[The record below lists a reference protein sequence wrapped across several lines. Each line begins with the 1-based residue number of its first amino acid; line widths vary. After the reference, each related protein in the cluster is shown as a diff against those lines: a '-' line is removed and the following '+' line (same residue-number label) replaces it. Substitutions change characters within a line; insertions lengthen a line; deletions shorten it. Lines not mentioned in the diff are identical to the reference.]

1 MVFSW
6 QGFRDRYPQGAV
18 ISQLLGIHQD
28 QFLVRVELR
37 AEGAVL
43 ATALAADSQLEQ
55 AEDRARDRAW
65 ALLAAVP
72 AGSSAPAA
80 PQPTTVL
87 PMKAAPAMPAKT
99 TQPPPT
105 PLKAAPSAANDDVPE
120 EPDFEDDAPWPEE
133 ESPAALATAVATGPA
148 APQPSSPRPA
158 RMEPAPQTATAVAQ
172 NPQGSSQPAPQPASA
187 TATATAAAA
196 ETSPGVSAP
205 LPPPVDLS
213 DVIAQTE
220 VELRRLG
227 WTQAQGRDY
236 LKQAYG
242 KVSRHQL
249 SDEEL
254 LEFLLHLEALP
265 SPEAG

>member
-148 APQPSSPRPA
+148 ARPAIFAPPSADGACAPDSNSSGAKSPGIIATSPPARFSYCHRNRSSGRDLSRRISTVAAASGSIGRDCPNGSGTTAARVDPSPRPGLS
-158 RMEPAPQTATAVAQ
+158 E
-172 NPQGSSQPAPQPASA
+172 ASLRQ
-187 TATATAAAA
+187 
-196 ETSPGVSAP
+196 GVSP
-205 LPPPVDLS
+205 S
-213 DVIAQTE
+213 
-220 VELRRLG
+220 
-227 WTQAQGRDY
+227 TQ
-236 LKQAYG
+236 
-242 KVSRHQL
+242 
-249 SDEEL
+249 
-254 LEFLLHLEALP
+254 
-265 SPEAG
+265 